1 MNLSILKSGKWLVPA
16 LFVGLHLLFF
26 LFAINN
32 GHPFTKDSA
41 EYLWQSFNIS
51 QHSSFYCG
59 DLNTPLIQAWFNQ
72 RPPGYGFFLSILGIN
87 QMHFNYPLLVAVQL
101 MLSLLNGFI
110 VYRFVKL
117 LVGDNFSLWWLL
129 IPLLGFPTQFVYSGM
144 VMSEVLFQTLLLLS
158 VYFITILL
166 KRGEM
171 QFLWYSQWSITAA
184 FLVKPV
190 LWMFPFVA
198 LVSFLIYWFNK
209 KVKLM
214 AIVTFVIPFS
224 VIIWMFN
231 YSYSKTGVYEFSS
244 IQRKLMI
251 NYNSFAILSDT
262 KGQDSAVRIISSL
275 QDSVGNFS
283 YIDKCKSI
291 DHFNKNVLREN
302 VLSAAKLEC
311 IGIMKFFLGHS
322 RWDVSYFLNGKE
334 PDSFNSNSTSNDI
347 TISNSWMIY
356 FVFSII
362 VNVIVLLAFL
372 KFLLDKGL
380 PIKLRGCIGS
390 IVLYLAVATGPS
402 AASRFRLPVFPVL
415 TVTFAVVAHR
425 LTRKLPV
432 SAEFED

>member
-1 MNLSILKSGKWLVPA
+1 MDLSRLKSGNWIVPA
-16 LFVGLHLLFF
+16 LFIMLHIIFY

-59 DLNTPLIQAWFNQ
+59 DLNAPVIQAWFNQ
-72 RPPGYGFFLSILGIN
+72 RPPGYGFFLSLLGIN
-87 QMHFNYPLLVAVQL
+87 QMHFNYSLLLAVQL
-101 MLSLLNGFI
+101 LLSVLNGFV

-117 LVGDNFSLWWLL
+117 LVGEKFSTWWLI

-144 VMSEVLFQTLLLLS
+144 VMSEILFQTLLLLS

-198 LVSFLIYWFNK
+198 LISFLIYWFNK
-209 KVKLM
+209 KVKIM
-214 AIVTFVIPFS
+214 AIITFAIPF
-224 VIIWMFN
+224 VAIFWMFN

-251 NYNSFAILSDT
+251 NYNSFAILSDS
-262 KGQDSAVRIISSL
+262 KGTDNAVRIISDL
-275 QDSVGNFS
+275 QDSVSSFS
-283 YIDKCKSI
+283 YVEKCKAI
-291 DHFNKNVLREN
+291 DHFNSIVLKEN
-302 VLSAAKLEC
+302 VLSAVKLEC

-322 RWDVSYFLNGKE
+322 RWDVSYFLSGKE
-334 PDSFNSNSTSNDI
+334 PDAYNSN
-347 TISNSWMIY
+347 ISSSDVTVKSSWMMY
-356 FVFSII
+356 FVF
-362 VNVIVLLAFL
+362 NVIINFLVFVAFL
-372 KFLLDKGL
+372 KFLFSKDL

-390 IVLYLAVATGPS
+390 IVLYIALATGPS
-402 AASRFRLPVFPVL
+402 AASRFRLPIFPVL

-425 LTRKLPV
+425 MTRKSPE